1 MPLVCAH
8 CERPPRKGT
17 KLDGRG
23 YCGNAACRAV
33 SASAAAV
40 ASKSQSTLAGFLSP
54 SMRQPTEA
62 GTAKSPPSS
71 SPPHYAPP
79 PSSSKRRS
87 RGKGGTAEEKTKKPK
102 KKAKKANKGEEATKP
117 AAQPSQRAGAYF
129 SLVVVWPSERTVVSS
144 SFLYAKRAYCSW
156 LLSTAGCVLWSL
168 YCTAQPQAR
177 ERRFNPRCSL

>member
-62 GTAKSPPSS
+62 GTAKSPPQSGGAWRFKQVQQRHFRATSIAVDNEESKRAKLPFLANPEEVGEAGSSAEEQEEAARNVAAARSS
-71 SPPHYAPP
+71 S
-79 PSSSKRRS
+79 SSSS
-87 RGKGGTAEEKTKKPK
+87 R
-102 KKAKKANKGEEATKP
+102 
-117 AAQPSQRAGAYF
+117 
-129 SLVVVWPSERTVVSS
+129 
-144 SFLYAKRAYCSW
+144 
-156 LLSTAGCVLWSL
+156 
-168 YCTAQPQAR
+168 
-177 ERRFNPRCSL
+177 